1 VQAGGAYGIV
11 FLLVGNTTSKPT
23 TIKESN
29 MVSVFPKSSVKS
41 FSIGWDNYG
50 NHFSDSPVVAE
61 LLECDEDGAAA
72 SNFHPDRADLKIMS
86 FQHGTALL
94 DITFISPF

>member
-1 VQAGGAYGIV
+1 MQAGGAYGIV

-29 MVSVFPKSSVKS
+29 MVSVFHKSSVKS

-50 NHFSDSPVVAE
+50 NTFSDSPVVTE
-61 LLECDEDGAAA
+61 LLECDEDGEPLH
-72 SNFHPDRADLKIMS
+72 SGS
-86 FQHGTALL
+86 
-94 DITFISPF
+94 